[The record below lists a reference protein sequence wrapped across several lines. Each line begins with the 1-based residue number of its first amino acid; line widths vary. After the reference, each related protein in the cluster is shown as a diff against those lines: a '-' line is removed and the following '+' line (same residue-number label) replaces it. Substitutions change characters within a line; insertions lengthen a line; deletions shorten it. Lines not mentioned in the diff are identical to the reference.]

1 MRTCF
6 ENRCIPQP
14 YRLRIFHQTVLTSK
28 MTSNSPHDYQDVLVI
43 AIGGPTCSGKTT
55 LAKNLRKILPN
66 SEILH
71 QDDFAPKSEDIPI
84 HPVHGVPDWDDPS
97 GAIDWD
103 RLRKT
108 ISQLKNDKDER
119 LPETHDDLN
128 VSANAVEVDVT
139 KYAGWIDRLK
149 GLRLPQRFIILDG
162 FLLYWDEKCV
172 TNYDLKFF
180 VRESYEVLKERRRI
194 RQTYHTADGM
204 TWQDPPG
211 YWDQIIWPAYLK
223 AHGHMFK
230 EGLVETSDLDRNS
243 WAGKDVVLLEPSS
256 KGDPAEKTLAQY
268 LEITLDSICEYLTK
282 SSPPSNPSS

>member
-1 MRTCF
+1 
-6 ENRCIPQP
+6 
-14 YRLRIFHQTVLTSK
+14 
-28 MTSNSPHDYQDVLVI
+28 MTSNSAHDYQDVLVI

-139 KYAGWIDRLK
+139 KYAGCIDRLK

-194 RQTYHTADGM
+194 RQTYHTAGQHNPSLPSDQGFQTNHAYRTHIPHNRWNDM
-204 TWQDPPG
+204 ARSTRIL
-211 YWDQIIWPAYLK
+211 DQIIWPAYLK

>member
-1 MRTCF
+1 
-6 ENRCIPQP
+6 
-14 YRLRIFHQTVLTSK
+14 

-139 KYAGWIDRLK
+139 K
-149 GLRLPQRFIILDG
+149 
-162 FLLYWDEKCV
+162 
-172 TNYDLKFF
+172 
-180 VRESYEVLKERRRI
+180 ESYEVLKERRRI